1 MFVKGSLIRL
11 HMNTLHS
18 VLINNVSDLISLS
31 RSFGTCMMSKPTSII
46 FSSLE
51 SKFTFPLKYIFIY
64 FISKKL
70 RLPVICKLTSYCLL
84 TDVGRVFVPCF

>member
-31 RSFGTCMMSKPTSII
+31 HSFGTCMMSKPTNII

-51 SKFTFPLKYIFIY
+51 SK
-64 FISKKL
+64 
-70 RLPVICKLTSYCLL
+70 LP
-84 TDVGRVFVPCF
+84 FH

>member
-31 RSFGTCMMSKPTSII
+31 HSFGTCMMSKPTNII

-51 SKFTFPLKYIFIY
+51 SKFTFSLKYIFIY
-64 FISKKL
+64 FCIFYFKK
-70 RLPVICKLTSYCLL
+70 IKI
-84 TDVGRVFVPCF
+84 PCYL